1 MDVGTAG
8 TRDQLWAPSGYHLV
22 ADRFF
27 FFRPKSPPIVVVR
40 EGKWEAHCVFFHC
53 RCYCSKPLPLPV
65 LAPYQREGKLFDC
78 GVKGVRELTDES
90 WWSSDTKHL
99 MEHIKHQITQ
109 HILLILSVITLLPNY
124 EAISRD
130 GALLRR
136 DVNISVCTALKQL
149 DETWKI

>member
-1 MDVGTAG
+1 M
-8 TRDQLWAPSGYHLV
+8 
-22 ADRFF
+22 
-27 FFRPKSPPIVVVR
+27 
-40 EGKWEAHCVFFHC
+40 
-53 RCYCSKPLPLPV
+53 
-65 LAPYQREGKLFDC
+65 
-78 GVKGVRELTDES
+78 RELADES

-149 DETWKI
+149 DET